1 MNSRTII
8 TLGTLAIVAALI
20 SFWLGQQAYGWF
32 PPQASAESQ
41 LVDQLFSV
49 LVTLGTFIFLGVVG
63 TLTYSV
69 LFQQAGKYDTSDGPH
84 IEGNVTL
91 EIIWTAIPFALVVWI
106 AFYSYQI
113 YDQMSIL
120 GPMEH
125 AHGMKD
131 RTAAMT
137 MAEAAPMADSGAGSE
152 GNSGIGVN
160 PPIEVNARQWVWE
173 FHYPEQNV
181 TSTELHLPNNRRIK
195 LVLRSEDVL
204 HGFYVPAFRIKQDII
219 PGRVIDFE
227 FTPILEGRYRLR
239 DSEYSGTYFA
249 AMQTDVVVESPE
261 AYQRWLAD
269 AAAQTPVTAYNRAFD
284 EYQKAQKSGRP
295 GWKTVEPAAPPLVN
309 VSNPAVTHS
318 NPNSTLQ
325 SLTNLPIAPV
335 RTP

>member
-1 MNSRTII
+1 MKIRTI
-8 TLGTLAIVAALI
+8 LGLGAIAIALALI
-20 SFWLGQQAYGWF
+20 SLWMGQQAYGWF

-41 LVDQLFSV
+41 LVDQLFSF
-49 LVTLGTFIFLGVVG
+49 LVIVGTFIFLGVCG

-69 LFQQAGKYDTSDGPH
+69 LFQRAGKYDTSDGPH
-84 IEGNVTL
+84 IEGNLRL
-91 EIIWTAIPFALVVWI
+91 EVIWTAIPFALVIWI

-125 AHGMKD
+125 VH
-131 RTAAMT
+131 RAAMT
-137 MAEAAPMADSGAGSE
+137 GEPAIAATLEETPAAAP
-152 GNSGIGVN
+152 I

-181 TSTELHLPNNRRIK
+181 TSTELHLPNNQRVK

-227 FTPILEGRYRLR
+227 FTPIREGRYRLR

-249 AMQTDVVVESPE
+249 AMQTDVVVESPT
-261 AYQRWLAD
+261 AYQQWLTT
-269 AAAQTPVTAYNRAFD
+269 AAAQTPVVAYNQAFD
-284 EYQKAQKSGRP
+284 EYNRAQASGNP
-295 GWKTVEPAAPPLVN
+295 GWKTVQPAAPPLINAPAQPQAANISAHVLTGQA
-309 VSNPAVTHS
+309 SNP
-318 NPNSTLQ
+318 
-325 SLTNLPIAPV
+325 
-335 RTP
+335 

>member
-1 MNSRTII
+1 MPIRTII
-8 TLGTLAIVAALI
+8 TLGTIAIAIALL
-20 SFWLGQQAYGWF
+20 SLWMGHQAYGWF

-49 LVTLGTFIFLGVVG
+49 LVALGTFIFLGVVG

-69 LFQQAGKYDTSDGPH
+69 VFQRAGKYDTSDGPH

-91 EIIWTAIPFALVVWI
+91 EAVWTAIPFALVIGI

-113 YDQMSIL
+113 YDRMSIL

-125 AHGMKD
+125 VHMQV
-131 RTAAMT
+131 MT
-137 MAEAAPMADSGAGSE
+137 EAEPMAESATSAL
-152 GNSGIGVN
+152 
-160 PPIEVNARQWVWE
+160 PPIEVHARQWVWE
-173 FHYPEQNV
+173 FYYPEQKV
-181 TSTELHLPNNRRIK
+181 TSTELHLPNHQRVK

-261 AYQRWLAD
+261 AYQHWLTD
-269 AAAQTPVTAYNRAFD
+269 AAAHAPVLAYNRAFD
-284 EYQKAQKSGRP
+284 EYQRAQNSGSP
-295 GWKTVEPAAPPLVN
+295 GWKTVEPAAPPRVN
-309 VSNPAVTHS
+309 APASPTAS
-318 NPNSTLQ
+318 RAANLSTVVKRGTYDE
-325 SLTNLPIAPV
+325 SFC
-335 RTP
+335 